1 MQNSNEI
8 ELTITLIELIINYVF
23 IKHTCQTGDITT
35 FAESAI
41 YIFAN
46 NLTTKRDGLLW

>member
-1 MQNSNEI
+1 MQNFNK
-8 ELTITLIELIINYVF
+8 IELIITLVELIIHYVF
-23 IKHTCQTGDITT
+23 IKHTCHTGDITT

-41 YIFAN
+41 YTFAN